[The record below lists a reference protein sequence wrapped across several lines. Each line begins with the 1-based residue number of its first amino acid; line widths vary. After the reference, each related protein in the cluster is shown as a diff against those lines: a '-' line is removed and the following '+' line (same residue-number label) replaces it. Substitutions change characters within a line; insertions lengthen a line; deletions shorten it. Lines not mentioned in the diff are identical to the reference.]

1 MPSSLPEHA
10 IEQVLGGT
18 MEDPTES
25 LPTEAVTSEKTSR
38 VVVDGDATSE
48 SNATGKWTVS
58 VMTISEATRVVA
70 SSQEESSTS
79 SVPVRN

>member
-1 MPSSLPEHA
+1 
-10 IEQVLGGT
+10 